1 MKTEESKKK
10 GFYFWLEPDIDK
22 KIDAHLPMTDSRTR
36 SEFVNEAIRRYCC
49 ELSSEENKEYLSREI
64 INIIRANIK
73 NAENHIAS
81 TIFKLAGE
89 QATLNLL
96 VADQIIGDIDDD
108 TIRAYRNDAYDIVRK
123 RHGVFNFE
131 DAMKNAEEIA
141 SEDED

>member
-1 MKTEESKKK
+1 MHISL
-10 GFYFWLEPDIDK
+10 WL
-22 KIDAHLPMTDSRTR
+22 TR
-36 SEFVNEAIRRYCC
+36 
-49 ELSSEENKEYLSREI
+49 ENKEYLSREI

>member
-1 MKTEESKKK
+1 MGNELMKKSIWLPQESWEMIEKYRKKDARQSMSQ
-10 GFYFWLEPDIDK
+10 FIDCAVK
-22 KIDAHLPMTDSRTR
+22 L
-36 SEFVNEAIRRYCC
+36 YCC
-49 ELSSEENKEYLSREI
+49 SLDSEKHEEVLGKEI
-64 INIIRANIK
+64 INVIRANIK

-96 VADQIIGDIDDD
+96 VADQIIGDIDDE

-131 DAMKNAEEIA
+131 DAIKNAEEIA
-141 SEDED
+141 SGEED